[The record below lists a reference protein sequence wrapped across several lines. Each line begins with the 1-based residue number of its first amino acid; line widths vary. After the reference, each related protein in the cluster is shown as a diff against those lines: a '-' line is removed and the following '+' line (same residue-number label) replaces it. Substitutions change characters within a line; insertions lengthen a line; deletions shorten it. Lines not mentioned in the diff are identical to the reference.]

1 MQYIIGID
9 GGGTKTLMKLAD
21 LDGNLL
27 ACCEGGPANI
37 NSLDRTAFEETLSR
51 LMADG
56 LKQITGKPSDCRAIC
71 LGMAGAGR
79 PAEKQILKEILG
91 RLGFNETVMITD
103 DAHIA
108 LYGGVGSEEG
118 IILVSGTG
126 SICYGRN
133 SRGEVCRAG
142 GWGYI
147 LGDEGSGYDIGLSAL
162 KHTVR
167 GFDKREEDSLL
178 STMILDKLKI
188 GSVDELV
195 SLIYRS
201 GEGRKIIAGLAL
213 VVDEACMSGDYYAER
228 ILKNAVSELFK
239 SIQAVISGLNFTDIP
254 IQVALGG
261 SVLLKSRYIS
271 NNLRNTIAISYPGV
285 RVFNIKNDAAWGAV
299 HMAFDQLNGK
309 EIKI

>member
-1 MQYIIGID
+1 MQYVIGID

-27 ACCEGGPANI
+27 VCCEGGPANMNSI
-37 NSLDRTAFEETLSR
+37 NRAVLEETLTK
-51 LMADG
+51 LLAEG
-56 LKQITGKPSDCRAIC
+56 LGQITGKPSDCRAIC

-79 PAEKQILKEILG
+79 TAEKQILKEILS
-91 RLGFNETVMITD
+91 RLGFNDTVMITD

-108 LYGGVGSEEG
+108 LYGGIGSQEG
-118 IILVSGTG
+118 IILISGTG

-147 LGDEGSGYDIGLSAL
+147 LGDEGSGYDLGLSAL

-167 GFDKREEDSLL
+167 GFDKREEDTLL
-178 STMILDKLKI
+178 STMILDRLKI
-188 GSVDELV
+188 GSADELV
-195 SLIYRS
+195 NIIYRS
-201 GEGRKIIAGLAL
+201 GEGRKIIAGLAP
-213 VVDEACMSGDYYAER
+213 VVEEACLSGDSYAES

-239 SIQAVISGLNFTDIP
+239 NIEAVITGLNFTDVR

-261 SVLLKSRYIS
+261 SVLLKSKYIS
-271 NNLRNTIAISYPGV
+271 NNLINTIAISYPGV
-285 RVFNIKNDAAWGAV
+285 KVFNIKNDAAWGAV
-299 HMAFDQLNGK
+299 HMAVDQLNGK

>member
-27 ACCEGGPANI
+27 ACCEGGSANM
-37 NSLDRTAFEETLSR
+37 NSLDRTVFEETLSR
-51 LMADG
+51 LIADG
-56 LKQITGKPSDCRAIC
+56 LKQITGKPSDCSAIC

-133 SRGEVCRAG
+133 SHGEVCRAG

-178 STMILDKLKI
+178 STMILDSLKI

-201 GEGRKIIAGLAL
+201 GEGRKIIAGLAP
-213 VVDEACMSGDYYAER
+213 VVDEACMSGDYYAES

-239 SIQAVISGLNFTDIP
+239 SIKAVISGLNFTDIP

>member
-1 MQYIIGID
+1 MQYVIGID

-27 ACCEGGPANI
+27 AYCEGGPANMNSI
-37 NSLDRTAFEETLSR
+37 NRSVLEDTLTR
-51 LMADG
+51 LVSDG
-56 LKQITGKPSDCRAIC
+56 LKQIMGKQSDCRGLC

-91 RLGFNETVMITD
+91 RLGFNETAMVTD

-108 LYGGVGSEEG
+108 LYGGVGSDEG
-118 IILVSGTG
+118 IILISGTG

-133 SRGEVCRAG
+133 SHGEACRAG

-147 LGDEGSGYDIGLSAL
+147 IGDDGSGYDLGLSAL

-167 GFDKREEDSLL
+167 GFDKREENSLL
-178 STMILDKLKI
+178 STMIMERLKI
-188 GSVDELV
+188 DSVDKLV

-201 GEGRKIIAGLAL
+201 DEGRKIIAGLAP
-213 VVDEACMSGDYYAER
+213 VVDEACRGGDYYAER

-239 SIQAVISGLNFTDIP
+239 ITEAVIKGLDLSNVP
-254 IQVALGG
+254 IQLAFGG
-261 SVLLKSRYIS
+261 SVLLNSKYIG
-271 NNLRNTIAISYPGV
+271 NNLRDIIAGLYPEI
-285 RVFNIKNDAAWGAV
+285 RIFNVKSDAAWGAV
-299 HMAFDQLNGK
+299 HMALDQMNGK
-309 EIKI
+309 EIRI